1 MKVLVLEDFKY
12 SLDGFTVLSA
22 SKNDV
27 LVLDDDTAKRYIKHG
42 YVSDCIISEKEVL
55 IADVPDFF
63 TPVEETAVV
72 EPVKEKKRR
81 RKKKAE

>member
-1 MKVLVLEDFKY
+1 MKVLVLEDFTY
-12 SLDGFTVLSA
+12 SLDGFTILKAV
-22 SKNDV
+22 KNDV
-27 LVLDDDTAKRYIKHG
+27 LVLDDDTAKRFIIHG

-55 IADVPDFF
+55 IADVPDLFS
-63 TPVEETAVV
+63 PVEETAVI